1 MEDLTTTPL
10 RYTLSK
16 EERLHLKRDVD
27 ALFASGH
34 AFIAYPLRVV
44 VNATPI
50 GEGDPIGEG
59 EEPSCAILAVAAK
72 KYFRRAN
79 KRNRVK
85 RLIRESYRLRKH
97 RLLDLA
103 KAQGLHI
110 HLGLLSVAKELP
122 TQADVNRGMDK
133 ALSRICEELMPKAG
147 EPTNEE
153 A

>member
-1 MEDLTTTPL
+1 MEDLITTPL

-34 AFIAYPLRVV
+34 AFIAYPLRVI
-44 VNATPI
+44 VNTT
-50 GEGDPIGEG
+50 PIGEG
-59 EEPSCAILAVAAK
+59 EEPSCTILAVAAK

-133 ALSRICEELMPKAG
+133 ALSRIWEELTPKAE

>member
-1 MEDLTTTPL
+1 MEGITTTPL
-10 RYTLSK
+10 RYTLTK
-16 EERLHLKRDVD
+16 KERLHLKRDVD

-44 VNATPI
+44 VHTTPLT
-50 GEGDPIGEG
+50 EG
-59 EEPSCAILAVAAK
+59 EAPTCAILAVAAK

-97 RLLDLA
+97 HFLA
-103 KAQGLHI
+103 LAEAQEVHL

-122 TQADVNRGMDK
+122 TQADVDRGMEK
-133 ALSRICEELMPKAG
+133 ALSRIRTELSGMDSAIS
-147 EPTNEE
+147 T
-153 A
+153 AQR

>member
-44 VNATPI
+44 VNTT
-50 GEGDPIGEG
+50 PIGEG

-97 RLLDLA
+97 RLLNLA

-122 TQADVNRGMDK
+122 TQTDVNRGMDK
-133 ALSRICEELMPKAG
+133 ALSRICEELMPNAE
-147 EPTNEE
+147 EPANEE

>member
-1 MEDLTTTPL
+1 MEGITTTPL
-10 RYTLSK
+10 RYTLTK
-16 EERLHLKRDVD
+16 KERLHLKRDVD

-44 VNATPI
+44 IHTTPLT
-50 GEGDPIGEG
+50 EG
-59 EEPSCAILAVAAK
+59 EAPTCAILAVAAK

-97 RLLDLA
+97 HFLA
-103 KAQGLHI
+103 LAEAQEVHL

-122 TQADVNRGMDK
+122 TQADVNRGMEK
-133 ALSRICEELMPKAG
+133 ALSRIRTELSGMDSAISS
-147 EPTNEE
+147 
-153 A
+153 AQR

>member
-1 MEDLTTTPL
+1 MEGITTTPL
-10 RYTLSK
+10 RYTLTK
-16 EERLHLKRDVD
+16 KERLHLKRDVD

-44 VNATPI
+44 VHTTPLA
-50 GEGDPIGEG
+50 EG
-59 EEPSCAILAVAAK
+59 ESPTCAILAVAAK

-97 RLLDLA
+97 HFLA
-103 KAQGLHI
+103 LATAQGVHL

-122 TQADVNRGMDK
+122 TQADIDRGMEK
-133 ALSRICEELMPKAG
+133 ALSRIRTELSGMDSAISS
-147 EPTNEE
+147 
-153 A
+153 AQR

>member
-1 MEDLTTTPL
+1 MEGITTTPL
-10 RYTLSK
+10 RYTLTK
-16 EERLHLKRDVD
+16 KERLHLKRDVD

-44 VNATPI
+44 VHTTPLT
-50 GEGDPIGEG
+50 EG
-59 EEPSCAILAVAAK
+59 EAPTCAILAVAAK

-97 RLLDLA
+97 HFLA
-103 KAQGLHI
+103 LAEAQEVHL

-122 TQADVNRGMDK
+122 TQADVDRGMEK
-133 ALSRICEELMPKAG
+133 ALSRIRTELSGMDSAISS
-147 EPTNEE
+147 
-153 A
+153 AQR

>member
-1 MEDLTTTPL
+1 MEDLITTPL

-44 VNATPI
+44 VNATPT
-50 GEGDPIGEG
+50 GEG

-97 RLLDLA
+97 R
-103 KAQGLHI
+103 
-110 HLGLLSVAKELP
+110 
-122 TQADVNRGMDK
+122 QADVNRGMDK
-133 ALSRICEELMPKAG
+133 ALSRICEELTPKAE

>member
-1 MEDLTTTPL
+1 MEGITTTPL
-10 RYTLSK
+10 RYTLTK
-16 EERLHLKRDVD
+16 KERLHLKRDVD

-44 VNATPI
+44 VHTTPLT
-50 GEGDPIGEG
+50 EG
-59 EEPSCAILAVAAK
+59 EAPTCDILAVAAK

-97 RLLDLA
+97 HFLA
-103 KAQGLHI
+103 LAEAQEVHL

-122 TQADVNRGMDK
+122 TQADVDRGMEK
-133 ALSRICEELMPKAG
+133 ALSRIRTELSGMDSAISS
-147 EPTNEE
+147 
-153 A
+153 AQR

>member
-50 GEGDPIGEG
+50 GEG

-85 RLIRESYRLRKH
+85 RLIRLRKH
-97 RLLDLA
+97 RLLNLA

-133 ALSRICEELMPKAG
+133 ALSRICEELMPKAE

>member
-1 MEDLTTTPL
+1 MEGITPTPL
-10 RYTLSK
+10 RYTLTK
-16 EERLHLKRDVD
+16 KERLHLKRDVD

-44 VNATPI
+44 IHTTPLT
-50 GEGDPIGEG
+50 EG
-59 EEPSCAILAVAAK
+59 EAPTCAILAVAAK

-97 RLLDLA
+97 HFLA
-103 KAQGLHI
+103 LAEAQEVHL

-122 TQADVNRGMDK
+122 TQADVDRGMEK
-133 ALSRICEELMPKAG
+133 ALSRIRTELSGMDSAISS
-147 EPTNEE
+147 
-153 A
+153 AQR

>member
-44 VNATPI
+44 VNTT
-50 GEGDPIGEG
+50 PIGEG

-85 RLIRESYRLRKH
+85 RLIR
-97 RLLDLA
+97 
-103 KAQGLHI
+103 
-110 HLGLLSVAKELP
+110 GLLSVAKELP

-133 ALSRICEELMPKAG
+133 ALSRICEELTPKAE
-147 EPTNEE
+147 EPANEE

>member
-1 MEDLTTTPL
+1 MEGITTTPL

-16 EERLHLKRDVD
+16 KERLHLKRDVD

-44 VNATPI
+44 IHTTPLT
-50 GEGDPIGEG
+50 EG
-59 EEPSCAILAVAAK
+59 EAPTCAILAVAAK

-97 RLLDLA
+97 HFLA
-103 KAQGLHI
+103 LAEAQEVHL

-122 TQADVNRGMDK
+122 TQADVDRGMEK
-133 ALSRICEELMPKAG
+133 ALSRIRTELSGMDSAISS
-147 EPTNEE
+147 
-153 A
+153 AQR

>member
-1 MEDLTTTPL
+1 MEGITTTPL
-10 RYTLSK
+10 HYTLTK
-16 EERLHLKRDVD
+16 KERLHLKRDVD

-44 VNATPI
+44 VHTTPLA
-50 GEGDPIGEG
+50 EG
-59 EEPSCAILAVAAK
+59 EAPTCAILAVAAK

-97 RLLDLA
+97 HFLA
-103 KAQGLHI
+103 LAEAQEVHL

-122 TQADVNRGMDK
+122 THADVDRGMEK
-133 ALSRICEELMPKAG
+133 ALSRIRTELSGMDSAISS
-147 EPTNEE
+147 
-153 A
+153 AQR

>member
-1 MEDLTTTPL
+1 MEGITTTPL
-10 RYTLSK
+10 RYTLTK
-16 EERLHLKRDVD
+16 KERLHLKRDVD

-44 VNATPI
+44 IHTTPLT
-50 GEGDPIGEG
+50 EG
-59 EEPSCAILAVAAK
+59 EAPTCAILAVAAK

-97 RLLDLA
+97 HFLA
-103 KAQGLHI
+103 LAEAQEVHL

-122 TQADVNRGMDK
+122 TQADVDRGMEK
-133 ALSRICEELMPKAG
+133 ALSRIRTELSGMDSAISS
-147 EPTNEE
+147 
-153 A
+153 AQR

>member
-50 GEGDPIGEG
+50 GED

-85 RLIRESYRLRKH
+85 RLIRESYRLRKQ
-97 RLLDLA
+97 A

-133 ALSRICEELMPKAG
+133 ALSRICEELMPKAE
-147 EPTNEE
+147 EPINEE

>member
-1 MEDLTTTPL
+1 MEGITTTPL
-10 RYTLSK
+10 RYTLTK
-16 EERLHLKRDVD
+16 KERLHLKRDVD

-44 VNATPI
+44 IHTTPLT
-50 GEGDPIGEG
+50 EG
-59 EEPSCAILAVAAK
+59 EAPTSAILAVAAK

-97 RLLDLA
+97 HFLA
-103 KAQGLHI
+103 LAEAQEVHL

-122 TQADVNRGMDK
+122 TQADVDRGMEK
-133 ALSRICEELMPKAG
+133 ALSRIRTELSGMDSAISS
-147 EPTNEE
+147 
-153 A
+153 AQR

>member
-1 MEDLTTTPL
+1 MEGITTTPL
-10 RYTLSK
+10 RYTLTK
-16 EERLHLKRDVD
+16 KERLHLKRDVD

-44 VNATPI
+44 IHTTPLT
-50 GEGDPIGEG
+50 EG
-59 EEPSCAILAVAAK
+59 EAPTCAILAVAAK

-97 RLLDLA
+97 HFLA
-103 KAQGLHI
+103 LAEAQEVHL

-122 TQADVNRGMDK
+122 TQADVDRGMEK
-133 ALSRICEELMPKAG
+133 ALSRIRTELSGMDSA
-147 EPTNEE
+147 TSS
-153 A
+153 AQR

>member
-50 GEGDPIGEG
+50 GEG

-103 KAQGLHI
+103 KTQGLHI

>member
-1 MEDLTTTPL
+1 MEGITTTPL
-10 RYTLSK
+10 RYTLTK
-16 EERLHLKRDVD
+16 KERLHLKRDVD

-44 VNATPI
+44 IHTTPLT
-50 GEGDPIGEG
+50 EG
-59 EEPSCAILAVAAK
+59 EAPTCAILAVAAK

-97 RLLDLA
+97 HFLA
-103 KAQGLHI
+103 LAEAQEVHL

-122 TQADVNRGMDK
+122 TQADVNRGMEK
-133 ALSRICEELMPKAG
+133 ALSRIRTELSGMDSAIS
-147 EPTNEE
+147 T
-153 A
+153 AQR